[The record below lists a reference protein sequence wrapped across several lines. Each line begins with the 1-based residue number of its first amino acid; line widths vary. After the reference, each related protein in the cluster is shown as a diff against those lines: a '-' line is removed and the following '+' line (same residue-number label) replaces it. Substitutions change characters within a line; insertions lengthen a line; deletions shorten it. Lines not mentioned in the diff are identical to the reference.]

1 MDDPIFDAML
11 KTALEEALRLDLEE
25 APAAPP
31 PSRRQKRRMRRLLS
45 GGEAERPGLARPK
58 LPGRWLA
65 AVIAAALL
73 TGAAAAGFALGSG
86 ERFRQMFE
94 DRHLNKDYGSAAN
107 TEQLLDMGVEM
118 GATVESGGVR
128 FEMLDAIFDGQTVM
142 ISVRMSVLD
151 PELLEKLEKSDG
163 TLLIVDSSVSSEN
176 GEEAGSLRCDLRSW
190 EEAEDLE
197 EGQYDLI
204 LSASDESLSEG
215 GRYSLRLG
223 DLVLFPKD
231 WGLGDVLREGPWTLS
246 VVLRPT
252 ETVRLEPD
260 RVCRVN
266 GVDCVLE
273 SIALSPLT
281 MRLSLRCLEDERQ
294 ARRLPYIPYKDLE
307 IHMKNGEVIDGQGCS
322 GKVGAG
328 GRQINARLDFPMPL
342 DLEQV
347 EYIHLC
353 GLDIYLEE

>member
-1 MDDPIFDAML
+1 MDDLVFDAML
-11 KTALEEALRLDLEE
+11 KTALAEALRLDLEE

-45 GGEAERPGLARPK
+45 GGAAQRPGLARPK

-163 TLLIVDSSVSSEN
+163 TLLIMDLSLFPGEGETDPPLACGLRTLEDTEN
-176 GEEAGSLRCDLRSW
+176 
-190 EEAEDLE
+190 LE

-231 WGLGDVLREGPWTLS
+231 WGRGDVLREGSWTLPLI
-246 VVLRPT
+246 LRPT
-252 ETVRLEPD
+252 EILRLEPD
-260 RVCRVN
+260 WICPVN
-266 GVDCVLE
+266 GVDWVLG
-273 SIALSPLT
+273 SVVLSPLG
-281 MRLSLRCLEDERQ
+281 MHVRFYCSGQERHVSQ
-294 ARRLPYIPYKDLE
+294 WPSYKDLE
-307 IHMKNGEVIDGQGCS
+307 FHMKNGEVIDSRGFSSS
-322 GKVGAG
+322 GGLGTHLAEY
-328 GRQINARLDFPMPL
+328 QLDFPVPL
-342 DLEQV
+342 DLNEL
-347 EYIHLC
+347 EYFHLC
-353 GLDIYLEE
+353 GRDFYPEE